1 MPSSLQPI
9 ELPDWAWERAE
20 VRQALRARDI
30 GAVFRHVQQYA
41 GASQTRIATAAG
53 MTQARVNEIING
65 RREVSR
71 LDVYERI
78 ADGLNMPD
86 DARHL
91 LGLAASREKRSGGAA
106 FDLAAFPEVVRV
118 YAAQNSAAEEIRQQA
133 REAAELDVLAVRG
146 LGLIGLND
154 SLLRACLPRDQD
166 GKGLRLRVALL
177 DPDSA
182 ALAQR
187 AAEIGE
193 SPESLA
199 GGVRLAEARLRE
211 LADSCDISVWRYR
224 MLPTWRLIRTDST
237 MFVGA
242 FDSGWEGHESAT
254 YKVMATPHG
263 PLYRGF
269 RRMFEAVIAG
279 AQQTV

>member
-1 MPSSLQPI
+1 MTTPLAPI
-9 ELPDWAWERAE
+9 ELPSWAWEKAE
-20 VRQALRARDI
+20 VRQALRARNVA
-30 GAVFRHVQQYA
+30 AVFRLVQQYA
-41 GASQTRIATAAG
+41 GASQARIAAAVG

-86 DARHL
+86 GARHL
-91 LGLAASREKRSGGAA
+91 LGLAAGREKRAGGAA
-106 FDLAAFPEVVRV
+106 FDLAAFPEAVRV
-118 YAAQNSAAEEIRQQA
+118 YSSQASARVEIQQHARAAK
-133 REAAELDVLAVRG
+133 ELDILAVRG

-154 SLLRACLPRDQD
+154 SMLREHLSRPRQA
-166 GKGLRLRVALL
+166 LRVRVLL
-177 DPDSA
+177 LHPESP
-182 ALAQR
+182 ALATR

-193 SPESLA
+193 SAESLA

-211 LADSCDISVWRYR
+211 LAGICDIQAYRYA
-224 MLPTWRLIRTDST
+224 MLPTWRVIRTDNT

-254 YKVMATPHG
+254 YKVMERPHG

-269 RRMFEAVIAG
+269 RRMFDAVIDG
-279 AQQTV
+279 AERTV

>member
-1 MPSSLQPI
+1 MTTPLVPTT
-9 ELPDWAWERAE
+9 LPNWAWERAD
-20 VRQALRARDI
+20 VRQALRARDV
-30 GAVFRHVQQYA
+30 GAVFRYVQQYS
-41 GASQTRIATAAG
+41 GASQARIAAAVG
-53 MTQARVNEIING
+53 MTQARVNEIINRG
-65 RREVSR
+65 REVSR

-118 YAAQNSAAEEIRQQA
+118 YSAQASAREEIQQQA
-133 REAAELDVLAVRG
+133 RAAKELDILAVRG

-154 SLLRACLPRDQD
+154 SMLRAHLGRPD
-166 GKGLRLRVALL
+166 GGLRVRVLLL
-177 DPDSA
+177 DPEGP

-193 SPESLA
+193 SAESLA
-199 GGVRLAEARLRE
+199 SGVRLTEARLRE
-211 LADSCDISVWRYR
+211 LAGICDIEVYRYAT
-224 MLPTWRLIRTDST
+224 LPTWRLIRTDST
-237 MFVGA
+237 LFVGT
-242 FDSGWEGHESAT
+242 FDAGWEGHESAT

-263 PLYRGF
+263 PLFRGF
-269 RRMFEAVIAG
+269 RRMFEAVIDG
-279 AQQTV
+279 AERTV

>member
-1 MPSSLQPI
+1 MATALLPI
-9 ELPDWAWERAE
+9 ELPDWAWQRAE
-20 VRQALRARDI
+20 VRQALRTRDI
-30 GAVFRHVQQYA
+30 GAVFRYAQQYA
-41 GASQTRIATAAG
+41 GASQARIASAVD
-53 MTQARVNEIING
+53 MTQGRVNEVING
-65 RREVSR
+65 RREISR

-78 ADGLNMPD
+78 ADGLGMPD

-91 LGLAASREKRSGGAA
+91 LGLAASREVRRGGQA

-118 YAAQNSAAEEIRQQA
+118 YASQASAAEEIQRQA
-133 REAAELDVLAVRG
+133 RAAAELDVLAVRG

-154 SLLRACLPRDQD
+154 SLLRGSVTREDDRPL
-166 GKGLRLRVALL
+166 KVRVLLL

-182 ALAQR
+182 ALVLR

-211 LADSCDISVWRYR
+211 LAPHCDLSAYRYR
-224 MLPTWRLIRTDST
+224 ILPTWRIIRLDTT
-237 MFVGA
+237 MYVSA
-242 FDSGWEGHESAT
+242 FDAGWEGHESAT
-254 YKVMATPHG
+254 YKVMETPHG

-269 RRMFEAVIAG
+269 RRMFEALLGDAV
-279 AQQTV
+279 QTI